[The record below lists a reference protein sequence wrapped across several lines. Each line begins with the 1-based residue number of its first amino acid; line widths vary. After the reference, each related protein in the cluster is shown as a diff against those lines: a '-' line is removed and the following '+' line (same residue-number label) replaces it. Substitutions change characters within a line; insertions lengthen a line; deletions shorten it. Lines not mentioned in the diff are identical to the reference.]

1 MTILAERLIKAV
13 VIWPVADAPKL
24 WRLSIV
30 LFIMGGAGCATKTE
44 ILPPTNVGVLSAMH
58 QRALNAATTR
68 AIEQAGID
76 ESFLGPEKV
85 YLDVK
90 AVGAAD
96 LGKQHV
102 SGAVLSE
109 LDTLGAV
116 VVDDPSAADSTVSCL
131 IHVAGTDPDKGEFLF
146 WKWKEVKADVELS
159 FAKTIGQKVIK
170 KRGVGTATYNETWF
184 LGFGPETKIK

>member
-1 MTILAERLIKAV
+1 MQVLAERLIRMV
-13 VIWPVADAPKL
+13 VV
-24 WRLSIV
+24 LSVV
-30 LFIMGGAGCATKTE
+30 LFLLAAGTGCAT
-44 ILPPTNVGVLSAMH
+44 NVEVTPQVTAGVLSAMH

-68 AIEQAGID
+68 AVEQAGID
-76 ESFLGPEKV
+76 EDFMASEKI
-85 YLDVK
+85 YIEVK

-116 VVDDPSAADSTVSCL
+116 ILDDPARADSTVTCL
-131 IHVAGTDPDKGEFLF
+131 IHVAGTDPGDGEFLF
-146 WKWKEVKADVELS
+146 WKWKEIKADVELS
-159 FAKTIGQKVIK
+159 FNKTAGQKVIK
-170 KRGVGTATYNETWF
+170 KRGVGTATYSETWF

>member
-1 MTILAERLIKAV
+1 MNTLAERLTKVV
-13 VIWPVADAPKL
+13 VIWPA
-24 WRLSIV
+24 V
-30 LFIMGGAGCATKTE
+30 LFIMGAAGCATNVEVT
-44 ILPPTNVGVLSAMH
+44 PQVSVGVLSAMH

-68 AIEQAGID
+68 AIEQAGINED
-76 ESFLGPEKV
+76 FVAPEKV
-85 YLDVK
+85 YVEVK

-116 VVDDPSAADSTVSCL
+116 IVDDPTAADSTVTCF
-131 IHVAGTDPDKGEFLF
+131 IHVAGTDPDEGEFLF
-146 WKWKEVKADVELS
+146 WRWKEVKADVELS
-159 FAKTIGQKVIK
+159 FAKTVGQKVIK
-170 KRGVGTATYNETWF
+170 KRGVGTAKYNETWF